1 MWRRLVAIFDPFN
14 DRTARDIRNSLSTA
28 LVAELTGL
36 PDPGVEAVANQW
48 LERLTDPVFRAH
60 IRQRTA
66 CYRQVIQETR
76 HLNAKDPRCFVQ
88 PLWNAGLFFEL
99 HELLESF
106 WRETRGRERTAIK
119 GLIQAAGVYVHSE
132 RGNLQAARGLAVRAR
147 RNLIAGLAELDFVP
161 GAQGLV
167 ECLANPQHPPPKL
180 G

>member
-1 MWRRLVAIFDPFN
+1 MPIFDPFN
-14 DRTARDIRNSLSTA
+14 DRTARNIRNSLSTA
-28 LVAELTGL
+28 LVAELLGL
-36 PDPGVEAVANQW
+36 SDPGVEAVANQW
-48 LERLTDPVFRAH
+48 LERVTDPGFRDH

-66 CYRQVIQETR
+66 CYRQVVQETR
-76 HLNAKDPRCFVQ
+76 HLDTKDPRCFAQ
-88 PLWNAGLFFEL
+88 TLWNAGLFFEL

-132 RGNLQAARGLAVRAR
+132 RGNLRAARGLAAKAC
-147 RNLIAGLAELDFVP
+147 RNLIAGMAELDFIP

-167 ECLANPQHPPPKL
+167 ECLADPQQPPPKL